1 MTTRT
6 WLRSMPAL
14 LATALAIGVSACG
27 SDDNDSSSTST
38 PAAATGTAAS
48 TSTAAAAPTDQP
60 GKGKPSVTLG
70 AKDFTEQF
78 ILGELY
84 AQALRAKGYTVEL
97 KSNIGSSEIT
107 DKALTSG
114 KIDLYPEYT
123 GTIVSTLAGEKDQP
137 KSADETYEAAKK
149 FEAGRGF
156 TTLDKTPFFDADGLA
171 VKPEYAQKNGLK
183 TVADLS
189 KVGTFSYGAPPENRT
204 RFQGLKGMKSEYGLT
219 KVDFKP
225 LAIGLQYKAL
235 ASGKIDVAAVFTTDG
250 QLQGGK
256 YTVLEDP
263 KGIFGYQNVTPVVS
277 DKVLEEQGP
286 EFAATLNAVSAKL
299 TNDAMQTMNA
309 AVDLD
314 KQKPAAVADKFLK
327 ANGLK

>member
-6 WLRSMPAL
+6 WLRTMPAL
-14 LATALAIGVSACG
+14 LAAALALTVSACG
-27 SDDNDSSSTST
+27 SDDSSDSTSTPAASASTST
-38 PAAATGTAAS
+38 PAAA
-48 TSTAAAAPTDQP
+48 DLP

-84 AQALRAKGYTVEL
+84 GQALRAKGYTVKI

-114 KIDLYPEYT
+114 KIDMYPEYT
-123 GTIVSTLAGEKDQP
+123 GTILTAIAGNDDRP
-137 KSADETYEAAKK
+137 KSADETYDLAKQ
-149 FEAGRGF
+149 FEATRGF
-156 TTLDKTPFFDADGLA
+156 TTLDKTPFADADGLA
-171 VKPEYAQKNGLK
+171 VKPGYAKSKGLT
-183 TVADLS
+183 TVADLA
-189 KVGTFSYGAPPENRT
+189 KVGSFKYGAPAENRT
-204 RFQGLKGMKSEYGLT
+204 RFQGLVGMKQEYGL
-219 KVDFKP
+219 KDIKFKP

-235 ASGKIDVAAVFTTDG
+235 ESGNIDVAAIFTTDG

-277 DKVLEEQGP
+277 DKVLAAQGP

-299 TNDAMQTMNA
+299 TNEAMQTMNA

-314 KQKPAAVADKFLK
+314 KQKPADVAAKFLE
-327 ANGLK
+327 ANGLAK

>member
-1 MTTRT
+1 MTNRS
-6 WLRSMPAL
+6 WLRTMPAL
-14 LATALAIGVSACG
+14 LAASLALTVTACG
-27 SDDNDSSSTST
+27 SDDDSSKSTSSAAT
-38 PAAATGTAAS
+38 TSTSAAAEL
-48 TSTAAAAPTDQP
+48 P
-60 GKGKPSVTLG
+60 GKGKPPVTLG

-84 AQALRAKGYTVEL
+84 GQALKAKGFDVTI

-123 GTIVSTLAGEKDQP
+123 GTIVSTLAGQSDQP
-137 KSADETYEAAKK
+137 QSADATYEAAKA
-149 FEAGRGF
+149 FEAKRGF

-171 VKPEYAQKNGLK
+171 VKPEFADKNGLK
-183 TVADLS
+183 TVADLKKLS
-189 KVGTFSYGAPPENRT
+189 SFKYGAPPENRT
-204 RFQGLKGMKSEYGLT
+204 RFQGLKGMKSEYGLDN
-219 KVDFKP
+219 VDFKP

-235 ASGKIDVAAVFTTDG
+235 ASDKIDVAAVFTTDG

-277 DKVLEEQGP
+277 NKVLAAQGP

-299 TNDAMQTMNA
+299 TNEAMQKMNA

-314 KQKPAAVADKFLK
+314 KQKPAAVAKAFLE
-327 ANGLK
+327 ANGLLG